1 MHIHKSHS
9 AADVRERAA
18 GFNNL
23 TNDGNLRQ
31 VQRQSHVHCLLKA
44 TISDLILVANTLISL
59 EIFAFADS
67 RQKGSIWGG
76 GLSNSGGDDGAELIS
91 CESPSAGRS
100 SNKGYEQRT
109 HAKDINTSDTFSPVN
124 FELCSLLDGFIFPKY
139 QNGLWAFCDQISE
152 KYFYHNDRR
161 LQGPWQP
168 LDHSAKNY

>member
-1 MHIHKSHS
+1 MGEKSS
-9 AADVRERAA
+9 
-18 GFNNL
+18 
-23 TNDGNLRQ
+23 LR
-31 VQRQSHVHCLLKA
+31 
-44 TISDLILVANTLISL
+44 
-59 EIFAFADS
+59 
-67 RQKGSIWGG
+67 
-76 GLSNSGGDDGAELIS
+76 DGAELIS